1 METSKIHILLSAA
14 VIAAIAPAVHADTPI
29 TTFTPG
35 DLVVL
40 RGGDASVGDST
51 SGGGATVNG
60 FSGTVNAY
68 LDEFTPAGSYVGT
81 ITVPGITLDGAG
93 VFSHEGGLKLSVDG
107 HWLTFSAYDPSQLA
121 AGTTAHS
128 LDGSEN
134 VVIGEISANAAS
146 LNTSTKLLGDGTLTS
161 LNGQYTHSVLSVDGK
176 EFYLAG
182 KNQTAA
188 GGPIWNSA
196 TPGSG
201 SDKAGLQYVSG
212 VGPSATVTTL
222 EGGTDWRN
230 LTIFNNTLY
239 GATGSSSVGTHGAYQ
254 LGSALTLPTAPG
266 NGTPGHT
273 LLTAGS
279 NSASDLAL
287 LNVPTSDSAALSQN
301 GANVMYTIFDG
312 MIQKNSFNGTSWSG
326 TAVNVDGTILQNAV
340 NIAAQIDPTNPNW
353 VDLFVSD
360 PSGLYSFIDKSGDPT
375 TALPANA
382 FAQIA
387 TPNATGSFYGVAFA
401 PTAAVP
407 EPASLSLLAI
417 AGAGLLARRRR

>member
-1 METSKIHILLSAA
+1 MESSKRHVLLAAA
-14 VIAAIAPAVHADTPI
+14 VIVAIAPAVHADTPI
-29 TTFTPG
+29 TTLTPG
-35 DLVVL
+35 DLIVL
-40 RGGDASVGDST
+40 RGGDSSVGDST
-51 SGGGATVNG
+51 TGGGATVNG
-60 FSGTVNAY
+60 FAGTVNAY
-68 LDEFTPAGSYVGT
+68 LDEFSPTGTYVGT
-81 ITVPGITLDGAG
+81 ISVPGITLDGAG

-121 AGTTAHS
+121 AGATAHS
-128 LDGSEN
+128 LTGSEN
-134 VVIGEISANAAS
+134 VVIGEISATAAS
-146 LNTSTKLLGDGTLTS
+146 LNTSTKLLGDGTLAS

-182 KNQTAA
+182 KNQTSA

-201 SDKAGLQYVSG
+201 SDKAGLQFVSG

-239 GATGSSSVGTHGAYQ
+239 AGTGSSSVGTHGAYQ
-254 LGSALTLPTAPG
+254 IGSALTLPTAPG
-266 NGTPGHT
+266 NGSPGHT

-287 LNVPTSDSAALSQN
+287 LNVPTGDAAALSQN

-312 MIQKNSFNGTSWSG
+312 MIQKNAFNGTTWSG
-326 TAVNVDGTILQNAV
+326 TAVTVDGAILQNAV
-340 NIAAQIDPTNPNW
+340 NIAAKIDPTNASW
-353 VDLFVSD
+353 VDLYISD
-360 PSGLYSFIDKSGDPT
+360 PTGLYSFIDKSGDPT
-375 TALPANA
+375 TALPADA

-401 PTAAVP
+401 PTAAP
-407 EPASLSLLAI
+407 EPASLSLLAL